1 MKLIRALLA
10 FAFGVLVGY
19 TIRAWDIQL
28 PDDVAS
34 YVQKLEQ
41 MKQDKENL
49 QAELARLR
57 SLIGEQ

>member
-1 MKLIRALLA
+1 MKLIRTLLA

-41 MKQDKENL
+41 MTQDKENL

>member
-34 YVQKLEQ
+34 YVQRLEQ
-41 MKQDKENL
+41 MKQDKDHLE
-49 QAELARLR
+49 AELARLR
-57 SLIGEQ
+57 RLIGEQ